1 MLSIN
6 KATVG
11 PRGQELTIDGRPV
24 LLPPGTTVA
33 PNVIASHTMPEHW
46 GEDHMV
52 FRPGRWIG
60 QQQSSGADGASEE
73 EVLLDLPASVGENTK
88 GPDGKGITFFPWS
101 AGARVCPGKKF
112 SQVEVLAVLSSI
124 LRDYRI
130 EVVPE
135 GLETEE
141 QARKRCLAVIEDSE
155 TQITLQMRRPDSVF
169 LRAVKRV

>member
-11 PRGQELTIDGRPV
+11 PHGQELLIDGRSV
-24 LLPPGTTVA
+24 LLPAGTTVA

-52 FRPGRWIG
+52 FRPGRWID
-60 QQQSSGADGASEE
+60 QPDDAAS
-73 EVLLDLPASVGENTK
+73 EVLLDLPASVRER
-88 GPDGKGITFFPWS
+88 ITASDSKAITYFPWS
-101 AGARVCPGKKF
+101 SGGRVCPGKKF
-112 SQVEVLAVLSSI
+112 SQVEVLAVVSSI

-141 QARKRCLAVIEDSE
+141 QARKRCLQVIEDSE
-155 TQITLQMRRPDSVF
+155 TQITLQMRRPDSVW
-169 LRAVKRV
+169 LRAVKRA